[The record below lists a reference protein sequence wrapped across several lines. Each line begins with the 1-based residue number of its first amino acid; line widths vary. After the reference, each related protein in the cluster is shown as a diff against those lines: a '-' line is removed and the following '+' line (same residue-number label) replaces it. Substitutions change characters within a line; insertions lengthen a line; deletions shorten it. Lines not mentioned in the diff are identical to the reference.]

1 MYVHLLAARTT
12 QITCTFAPPKYTT
25 GVRRYK
31 LVLFPLHAAAAMQA
45 CRPKA
50 AARGVLMGRLA
61 AAAIAGAPP
70 VSGRATHK
78 PKNGPRA
85 QLAAPRGATESQ
97 SGARESENQGQVA
110 R

>member
-1 MYVHLLAARTT
+1 
-12 QITCTFAPPKYTT
+12 
-25 GVRRYK
+25 
-31 LVLFPLHAAAAMQA
+31 
-45 CRPKA
+45 
-50 AARGVLMGRLA
+50 MGRSA

-70 VSGRATHK
+70 VGGRVTHK